1 MNNNIVICPHCRKK
15 LKIVDNEREFICPY
29 CEKPFILKGDV
40 PAQERT
46 NSAEST
52 SVNRNTKKKKK
63 SLVPFFAILG
73 IIAVLLVLAFVFKH
87 QIINLFTTP
96 EGHPTD
102 EPKPWDSAET
112 ESSDPVDTVEVPD
125 DPGDRVYNLLI
136 CGQDKVSGLTDVNLL
151 ISFNVTQLSM
161 SVMQIP
167 RDTNM
172 TPDGYWYDRANGV
185 FGCYGANKW
194 DSDNSYIQS
203 VLDKY
208 DENTESDLRGIA
220 GFAALLEQNL
230 CVKIHYYAVMDLSG
244 FRNIVDALG
253 GVYMNVPF
261 DLNYDDDM
269 QDLHIHIN
277 QGYQLLDGD
286 SSEGIVR
293 YRSGYAL
300 ADIARGNVQKMF
312 MASLIKTLKDNVS
325 IFNADKIIKVCGIIA
340 DNLVTNMTTSDMI
353 YFANNA
359 MMLDMSNVTFMTAPV
374 GGFYSSETGTWY
386 TCINKAATLELINEY
401 FNIYKDPVTE
411 EEFDANKVFYLDSE
425 WYSGP
430 SSMVP
435 KYIYSASEMTDSG
448 FSPVVGY

>member
-1 MNNNIVICPHCRKK
+1 MSNKIIICPHCRKK
-15 LKIVDNEREFICPY
+15 LKIEDNEREFICPY
-29 CEKPFILKGDV
+29 CEKTFILKDDAPLHASSSV
-40 PAQERT
+40 A
-46 NSAEST
+46 SESN
-52 SVNRNTKKKKK
+52 VNRNTKKKKK
-63 SLVPFFAILG
+63 SLVPLFVTLG

-102 EPKPWDSAET
+102 DPKPWDSSET
-112 ESSDPVDTVEVPD
+112 ETKDPSETVDATD

-151 ISFNVTQLSM
+151 ISLNVTQLSM

-172 TPDGYWYDRANGV
+172 THDGYWYDRANGV
-185 FGCYGANKW
+185 FGCYGANGW
-194 DSDNSYIQS
+194 DSDNSYVQS
-203 VLDKY
+203 ALDKY
-208 DENTESDLRGIA
+208 DKNSESELRGIA

-244 FRNIVDALG
+244 FKNIVDALG
-253 GVYMNVPF
+253 GVYMDVPF

-269 QDLHIHIN
+269 QDLHIHVN

-286 SSEGIVR
+286 ASEGIVR

-312 MASLIKTLKDNVS
+312 MASLIKTLKDNIS
-325 IFNADKIIKVCGIIA
+325 IFNADKIINVCGIIA
-340 DNLVTNMTTSDMI
+340 DNLVTNMTTSDMV

-374 GGFYSSETGTWY
+374 GGFYSSETGMWY

-411 EEFDANKVFYLDSE
+411 EEFDSNKVFYLDSE

-435 KYIYSASEMTDSG
+435 KYIYSASEMTESG